1 MSNFAAAASALKA
14 CTDQLN
20 VQTHNIASENNP
32 GFKEE
37 LAVTGSLAYTHV
49 KGVGSIA
56 GADGNFVPAGV
67 YMGNGVET
75 IGVVSKHTQG
85 APVKTG
91 NPHHLCITG
100 PDARDYFVI
109 ELPSGETAYTRDGT
123 FTLSPTRELITLT
136 GGIVSPGITIPD
148 TATNLTITPDGKV
161 TAEVAGVYQDL
172 GTIELATFNNPDGLK
187 KIENNLSLETEASGT
202 PINRV
207 PGQNGAGTVLQ
218 GHYEAANVDPV
229 TAVTNL
235 VMIQRQYEMAVKAH
249 KTGEEMEAKMDRI
262 GA

>member
-1 MSNFAAAASALKA
+1 MSNFSTAASALKA
-14 CTDQLN
+14 STDQLN
-20 VQTHNIASENNP
+20 VATQNIASGNNP

-37 LAVTGSLAYTHV
+37 LAVTGSLAYTQT

-56 GADGNFVPAGV
+56 DANGTIIPAGV
-67 YMGNGVET
+67 QIGHGVET
-75 IGVVSKHTQG
+75 IGIVSKHTQG
-85 APVKTG
+85 MPVKTG
-91 NPHHLCITG
+91 NPYHLCVTG
-100 PDARDYFVI
+100 QDARDYFVI
-109 ELPSGETAYTRDGT
+109 ELPSGEKAYTRDGT

-148 TATNLTITPDGKV
+148 NAINFNVTADGKV
-161 TAEVAGVYQDL
+161 TVEVAGVYQDL
-172 GTIELATFNNPDGLK
+172 GTIELASFNNPDGLK
-187 KIENNLSLETEASGT
+187 KDANNLSFETAGSGA
-202 PINRV
+202 PITRV
-207 PGQNGAGTVLQ
+207 PGQNGAGTLLQ
-218 GHYEAANVDPV
+218 GHYEASNVDPV